1 MVFEAVV
8 VASARWCRCT
18 LVFSLI
24 SCCQVTQHGLHVRTE
39 TSVPE
44 IGTISRVF
52 IGSVGWSR
60 DHSFKPRS
68 GG

>member
-1 MVFEAVV
+1 M
-8 VASARWCRCT
+8 
-18 LVFSLI
+18 SLAI
-24 SCCQVTQHGLHVRTE
+24 FWRTCIAIGLHVRME
-39 TSVPE
+39 RSVPE
-44 IGTISRVF
+44 NGTISRVF